1 MIQNHQYHTT
11 ILSFLFFALS
21 ISTQAQKSRFE
32 NNYPLAGPTEAEA
45 QIQDEYKQTVTA
57 MLGAVQ
63 LMAMENTPTKRDD
76 PEAFIKD
83 DYKKDMEYMSNY
95 AIELSTKIGT
105 NYSNEIKKAVKSAKS
120 NKYTE
125 AMTTL
130 ENIGAIKGDEAETIF
145 FIWKEYIYDKKNN
158 APWTDPKNINVTRVY
173 RAMLTYV
180 SQNYERPFGMQAEQG
195 AVIADAAQALSNCLE
210 NPENLAWKGESKMNM
225 RKEDELRRLASNVAY
240 YNWRMHDRVSGR
252 RAANINT
259 DVIRH
264 LQLSMY
270 DVIRTIM
277 EKKEDWKNDPVHGQ
291 NLQRLFS
298 DTKVNGWSV
307 NGDKANKKEKKEVA
321 AAAKEEKE
329 KK

>member
-1 MIQNHQYHTT
+1 MIQTHQYNTAL
-11 ILSFLFFALS
+11 LSFLFLILS

-32 NNYPLAGPTEAEA
+32 NNYPLSGPSESEA
-45 QIQDEYKQTVTA
+45 QIKDEYQQTVTA
-57 MLGAVQ
+57 MLGGVQ

-83 DYKKDMEYMSNY
+83 DYKKDVELMGNY
-95 AIELSTKIGT
+95 ASELSEKLKTD
-105 NYSNEIKKAVKSAKS
+105 YANEIKKVLKSVKS
-120 NKYTE
+120 NKFTE
-125 AMTTL
+125 AATTL
-130 ENIGAIKGDEAETIF
+130 ENIGGIKGDEAETIF
-145 FIWKEYIYDKKNN
+145 FIWKEYMYDRKNN
-158 APWTDPKNINVTRVY
+158 APWIDPQNINITRVY

-210 NPENLAWKGESKMNM
+210 NPEALAWKGESKMNM

-252 RAANINT
+252 RGANINT

-264 LQLSMY
+264 LQIAMF

-277 EKKEDWKNDPVHGQ
+277 DKKENWDKEPIHGQ
-291 NLQRLFS
+291 NLLQLFA

-307 NGDKANKKEKKEVA
+307 NGDKANRKGK
-321 AAAKEEKE
+321 
-329 KK
+329 